1 MGIGLVKSELI
12 TSLVSVREQKSD
24 KSDNPIQER

>member
-12 TSLVSVREQKSD
+12 TSLVSLREQESD
-24 KSDNPIQER
+24 KSDNSIQER